1 MYDIGIGRP
10 LDDLMCNCIVK
21 RYPDGSASVLASDRC
36 IWRMPGFEEL
46 SDKRDS
52 SEKLAELWGALDD
65 MPDVERSQYQLAR
78 REAAEAERAARNLDR
93 AKRRARSALRDLAR
107 SNDFTHFVTLTLSA
121 EKVDRYDMKS
131 ITKILNSWLD
141 NHVRRDGLRYVLV
154 PELHK
159 DGAVHFHG
167 FFNDALPLLDSGTVI
182 PPGGGRPRKPRSAA
196 QRAAWL
202 ADGGHAVYNLPA
214 WTLGFTTA
222 IGLYGDRHAAIGYVC
237 KYITKAQ
244 QKIGGRWYY
253 SGGTLQRPQVEFC
266 RCDYEELLHLEGVT
280 EFPISDVRAKL
291 VSIEISGSQGF

>member
-1 MYDIGIGRP
+1 
-10 LDDLMCNCIVK
+10 MCNCIVK
-21 RYPDGSASVLASDRC
+21 RYPDGSASVMASDRC

-52 SEKLAELWGALDD
+52 SDKLAELWDTFEE

-107 SNDFTHFVTLTLSA
+107 ANDFTHFVTLTLNP
-121 EKVDRYDMKS
+121 EKVDRYDMSS

-141 NHVRRDGLRYVLV
+141 NHVRRSGLRYVLV
-154 PELHK
+154 PERHK

-167 FFNDALPLLDSGTVI
+167 FFNDALPLIDSGTVI
-182 PPGGGRPRKPRSAA
+182 PPEGGKPRKPRSAA

-202 ADGGHAVYNLPA
+202 AAGGHAVYNLPA

-222 IGLYGDRHAAIGYVC
+222 IELYGDRYAAIGYVC

-244 QKIGGRWYY
+244 EKIGGRWYY
-253 SGGTLQRPQVEFC
+253 SGGALQRPEVEFC
-266 RCDYEELLHLEGVT
+266 RVEFDQLSGIENAREFELSGL
-280 EFPISDVRAKL
+280 SARL
-291 VSIEISGSQGF
+291 VSLDITASGGF

>member
-1 MYDIGIGRP
+1 
-10 LDDLMCNCIVK
+10 MCNCIVK
-21 RYPDGSASVLASDRC
+21 RYPDGSVSVMASDRC

-52 SEKLAELWGALDD
+52 SDKLAELWDTFEE

-107 SNDFTHFVTLTLSA
+107 ANDFTHFVTLTLNP
-121 EKVDRYDMKS
+121 EKVDRYDMSS

-141 NHVRRDGLRYVLV
+141 NHVRRSGLRYVLV
-154 PELHK
+154 PERHK

-167 FFNDALPLLDSGTVI
+167 FFNDALPLIDSGTVI
-182 PPGGGRPRKPRSAA
+182 PPEGGKPRKPRSAA

-202 ADGGHAVYNLPA
+202 AAGGHAVYNLPA

-222 IGLYGDRHAAIGYVC
+222 IELYGDRYAAIGYVC

-244 QKIGGRWYY
+244 EKIGGRWYY
-253 SGGTLQRPQVEFC
+253 SGGALQRPEVEFC
-266 RCDYEELLHLEGVT
+266 RVEFDQLSGIENAREFELSGL
-280 EFPISDVRAKL
+280 SARL
-291 VSIEISGSQGF
+291 VSLDITASGGF